1 MLYTK
6 CNKKKI
12 IALVDCNSFYV
23 SCERLFNPK
32 IKNVPVV
39 VLSNNDGCVISRSTE
54 AKQIGIKMG
63 EPYFK
68 VKHLVKKN
76 NVAVFSSN
84 YALYGDLSRRVMN
97 ILKKFSSRIEYY
109 SIDEAFLDLTD
120 MIIENI
126 NDYIVEMKKNIYQ
139 HTGIPVSIGV
149 ASTKTLAKVANL
161 LAKKKDNG
169 VENLTIRSSDEI
181 NSILQKID
189 VRDIWGVGSQ
199 LSKLYKKNN
208 INNGYEL
215 KIKNT
220 AWIRKNT
227 NIIGL
232 KTVAELNGISCIDFN
247 DGENAPRKS
256 CCVSRSFGKKVET
269 LQELEQ
275 SITSHCLNAAEKI
288 RQDQQLVKSV
298 IIFIKT
304 SPFDQSNFIS
314 LSKKIDLPI
323 ATDDSFVLLDICLK
337 ALSEIFIKGRKYQKA
352 GVLFLGLQNKE
363 NYQANL
369 FSIKD
374 SEKSGKLMKILD
386 DANLKFGRNFMSVGD
401 VGFRGSWKMRRD
413 YSSRIDT
420 SDFKCLPTVNSG

>member
-32 IKNVPVV
+32 IKNLPVV

-84 YALYGDLSRRVMN
+84 YALYGDISRRVMTV
-97 ILKKFSSRIEYY
+97 LKKFSSRIEYY

-126 NDYIVEMKKNIYQ
+126 NDYITEMKKIIYQ
-139 HTGIPVSIGV
+139 YTGIPVSIGV

-161 LAKKKDNG
+161 LAKKKNNG
-169 VENLTIRSSDEI
+169 VENLVTKSNDEI
-181 NSILQKID
+181 DNILQAID
-189 VRDIWGVGSQ
+189 IRDIWGVGSQ

-215 KIKNT
+215 KSKNT
-220 AWIRKNT
+220 TWIRKNT

-232 KTVAELNGISCIDFN
+232 KTVTELNGISCIDFS

-298 IIFIKT
+298 VVFIKT
-304 SPFDQSNFIS
+304 SPFDQNNFIS
-314 LSKKIDLPI
+314 LSKKVDLPI

-337 ALSEIFIKGRKYQKA
+337 ALSEIFIGGRKYQKA

-369 FSIKD
+369 FSIKN

-386 DANLKFGRNFMSVGD
+386 DANLKFGRNFISVGD
-401 VGFRGSWKMRRD
+401 AGFGGSWKMRRS